1 MKEYFKNLIGFL
13 IKNEHKIVLVVGI
26 ILIGLV
32 SFTFGIMKGK
42 GISQKP
48 TIISLAENPPVVI
61 NSNELSSLEEKN
73 MIGESLSTCIYVG
86 SKKGSKYYP
95 PDCSYAKNINPD
107 NLRCFYSDED
117 AIEKGY
123 TKSTSCD

>member
-13 IKNEHKIVLVVGI
+13 VKNEQKIVLVVGI

-32 SFTFGIMKGK
+32 SFTFGMMKGK
-42 GISQKP
+42 GISQEP

-61 NSNELSSLEEKN
+61 NSNESNSLEEKN

-86 SKKGSKYYP
+86 SKKGVKYYP

-107 NLRCFYSDED
+107 NLRCFSSDED
-117 AIEKGY
+117 AIKKGY
-123 TKSTSCD
+123 TKSTSCN